1 MTHQDPRAKLPDA
14 PLADNERLKD
24 QSHYLEGTISSDLN
38 DGLTGGFNGDNF
50 QLIRFHG
57 MYEQDDRDIRAERVE
72 QKLEPLKNVMLR
84 CRLPG
89 GIISPKQWL
98 GIDTFATEKTL
109 YGSIRLTN
117 RQTFQFHGVLKDD
130 IKPMHQ
136 WLNELGLD
144 SIATAGDVNRN
155 VLCTSNPVESSLH
168 QEAYEWAKKIS
179 EHLLPKTR
187 AYAEIWLDG
196 EKLHSTEQFAEAT
209 PLADAVKSGDTTEPV
224 LGKNYLPRKFKTT
237 VVIPPHND
245 VDLHANDL
253 NFVAIGEKGK
263 LVGFNVLVGGG
274 LSMEH
279 GNTKTYPNTA
289 VEFGFVPLDKT
300 LDAAAAVVS
309 VQRDWGNRSD
319 RKNAK
324 TRYTIERVGK
334 GVFIEEVENRMGA
347 KFEPIRPYAFTSR
360 GDRIGWVQGEDKKWH
375 LTLFIENGRLLDYP
389 GRPLKTGMREIAKVH
404 KGDFRL
410 TANQNLIVAGIDE
423 ADKAAIE
430 AIAREHGLISDAVT
444 PQREN
449 SMACV
454 SLPTCPLAMAEAERF
469 LPQFTDKIDA
479 LFAKHGLSDEHIVL
493 RITGCPNGC
502 GRAMIAE
509 IGLVGKALGR
519 YNLHTGGNRE
529 GTRIPRLFKENITE
543 EEILTILDDWL
554 AAWASG
560 RLQDEGFGDFA
571 VRTGIVKP
579 VLDAPR
585 DFWVAPA

>member
-1 MTHQDPRAKLPDA
+1 MTTPTDPRAKLPDA
-14 PLADNERLKD
+14 PLADNERLKG
-24 QSHYLEGTISSDLN
+24 QSDYLHGTISADLK

-57 MYEQDDRDIRAERVE
+57 MYEQDNRDIRAERHE
-72 QKLEPLKNVMLR
+72 QKLDNLKNVMLR

-89 GIISPKQWL
+89 GIIKPEQWI
-98 GIDTFATEKTL
+98 GIDKFASEKTL

-168 QEAYEWAKKIS
+168 KEAYEWAKKIS

-187 AYAEIWLDG
+187 AYADIWLDG
-196 EKLHSTEQFAEAT
+196 KKLHSTEDLVSA
-209 PLADAVKSGDTTEPV
+209 PLADAVKSGDSTEPV

-253 NFVAIGEKGK
+253 NFVAIEENGK
-263 LVGFNVLVGGG
+263 LAGFNVLVGGG

-289 VEFGFVPLDKT
+289 REFGFIGLDKV
-300 LDAAAAVVS
+300 LDCAAAVVS

-324 TRYTIERVGK
+324 TRYTIERVGLD
-334 GVFIEEVENRMGA
+334 VFISEVEKRMDS
-347 KFEPIRPYAFTSR
+347 KFEPIRPYEFTSR
-360 GDRIGWVQGEDKKWH
+360 GDRIGWVQGEEGKWH

-404 KGDFRL
+404 QGDFRL
-410 TANQNLIVAGIDE
+410 TANQNLIVAGVPE
-423 ADKAAIE
+423 EQKEQIE
-430 AIAREHGLISDAVT
+430 NIAREHGLIDDKVT
-444 PQREN
+444 LQREN
-449 SMACV
+449 SLACV
-454 SLPTCPLAMAEAERF
+454 ALPTCPLAMAEAERF
-469 LPQFTDKIDA
+469 LPTFSDHVDEIM
-479 LFAKHGLSDEHIVL
+479 AKNGLQDDYIVL
-493 RITGCPNGC
+493 RVNGCPNGC
-502 GRAMIAE
+502 GRTMLSE
-509 IGLVGKALGR
+509 IGLVGKAIGR
-519 YNLHTGGNRE
+519 YNLYVGGNRQ

-543 EEILTILDDWL
+543 PEILAILEEWITS
-554 AAWASG
+554 WAQG
-560 RLQDEGFGDFA
+560 RETNEGFGDFA
-571 VRTGIVKP
+571 IRTGIVKP

-585 DFWVAPA
+585 DFWA